1 MILNRKSLAEG
12 RLYSEE
18 EDLVF
23 DKSLFENRS
32 DLKSI
37 NKCHVKISYQDF
49 GDVLHIDVN
58 IDANLTLVCSY
69 TLEDIPYKLAIQDEL
84 DFTDQEEVADEN
96 VFLEPL
102 STIDLGPY
110 IFGLISASIPM
121 KVVKEGVRLPKD
133 GKGYRIIK
141 EDELSKERKN
151 RKDPR
156 FAALDD
162 LKIDD

>member
-1 MILNRKSLAEG
+1 M
-12 RLYSEE
+12 
-18 EDLVF
+18 
-23 DKSLFENRS
+23 
-32 DLKSI
+32 
-37 NKCHVKISYQDF
+37 
-49 GDVLHIDVN
+49 N

-69 TLEDIPYKLAIQDEL
+69 TLEDIGYKLSIQDEL

-102 STIDLGPY
+102 STIDLSPY

-121 KVVKEGVRLPKD
+121 KVVKEGVQLPKD
-133 GKGYRIIK
+133 GKGYRVIK

-162 LKIDD
+162 IKIDD